1 MISSRLSE
9 MPWGAAIENNGIE
22 RRQNPWLFLTVKIV
36 IDQCRR
42 PEAGAIAKV
51 GKKRTCK
58 FSNRKLQ
65 FEPAS
70 LRVLKRDGEGEG
82 RGEGVSPTTQTQIK
96 VLSGPLLLLWALS
109 ICRHPSAWVAT
120 SRRAGLTRMSV
131 FSFR

>member
-82 RGEGVSPTTQTQIK
+82 RGEGVSPLLRPRLKFCRAPSFSSGLSLFAVTQ
-96 VLSGPLLLLWALS
+96 VRGLRPHVALDL
-109 ICRHPSAWVAT
+109 HA
-120 SRRAGLTRMSV
+120 
-131 FSFR
+131 